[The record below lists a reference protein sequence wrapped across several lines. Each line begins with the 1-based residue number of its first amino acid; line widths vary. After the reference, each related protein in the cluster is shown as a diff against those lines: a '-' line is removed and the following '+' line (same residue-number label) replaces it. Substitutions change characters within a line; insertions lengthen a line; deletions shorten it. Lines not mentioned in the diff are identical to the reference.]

1 MQGRK
6 TACELHARS
15 QCPSTFV
22 GLESAL
28 TGQDSGKITLTE
40 QQLGPSWYDGKMM
53 IYTLWK
59 EIGEVEG
66 QAGLPATRIMGNLD
80 PKYVLC
86 HKYTWKE
93 IVERNSYKF
102 DA

>member
-28 TGQDSGKITLTE
+28 TGHDSGKITLTE

-59 EIGEVEG
+59 KIGEVEE
-66 QAGLPATRIMGNLD
+66 NK
-80 PKYVLC
+80 PKYQRDRLGSQPLGSWA
-86 HKYTWKE
+86 T
-93 IVERNSYKF
+93 
-102 DA
+102 